1 MDILSSTWDGLNE
14 YLIAEFYECDK
25 HGVRVDDTPIVS
37 APLTESNMD
46 MTLNWQSPFEQA
58 GPESASPTLFAML
71 QSGEIT
77 NTIDAAAPIANKLGA
92 DSAAISKAKQFVS
105 SFEGR
110 TGITKLNSIQT
121 FSGMPPIKIQVTAL
135 FRAWSDAREEVEKP
149 VDQLMSWALPIE
161 LAANGAVVNTL
172 KALNGDMKWSDA
184 ILPSK
189 SPCFIGMLYKGRTYS
204 PLVIESIGFPMSSP
218 ITEDGIYAE
227 LLVPMTLCTLMALD
241 RKDYKKLTNW

>member
-25 HGVRVDDTPIVS
+25 HGVRVDDTPVVS

-58 GPESASPTLFAML
+58 GPEAVKPSLFAMI

-77 NTIDAAAPIANKLGA
+77 NTIDAATPLVNKYVG
-92 DSAAISKAKQFVS
+92 DSVDMSKAKQFMS
-105 SFEGR
+105 GFEGR

-149 VDQLMSWALPIE
+149 VDQLMSWALPVE

-172 KALNGDMKWSDA
+172 KALR
-184 ILPSK
+184 
-189 SPCFIGMLYKGRTYS
+189 Y
-204 PLVIESIGFPMSSP
+204 
-218 ITEDGIYAE
+218 
-227 LLVPMTLCTLMALD
+227 
-241 RKDYKKLTNW
+241 

>member
-1 MDILSSTWDGLNE
+1 
-14 YLIAEFYECDK
+14 
-25 HGVRVDDTPIVS
+25 
-37 APLTESNMD
+37 
-46 MTLNWQSPFEQA
+46 
-58 GPESASPTLFAML
+58 
-71 QSGEIT
+71 
-77 NTIDAAAPIANKLGA
+77 
-92 DSAAISKAKQFVS
+92 
-105 SFEGR
+105 
-110 TGITKLNSIQT
+110 
-121 FSGMPPIKIQVTAL
+121 
-135 FRAWSDAREEVEKP
+135 
-149 VDQLMSWALPIE
+149 MSWALPVE